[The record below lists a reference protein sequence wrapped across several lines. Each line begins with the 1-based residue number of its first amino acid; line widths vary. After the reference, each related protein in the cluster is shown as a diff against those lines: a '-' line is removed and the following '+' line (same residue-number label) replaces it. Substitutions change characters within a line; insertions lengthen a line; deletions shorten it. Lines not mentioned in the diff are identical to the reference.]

1 MTPITVYKEDI
12 ENAYRHLNE
21 STVMGVRRAH
31 NILVN
36 ILTIA
41 EGRPEEDNT
50 KEQIT
55 NQQAILRILDML
67 RYHGMRYDSMLL
79 KDVESLKAK
88 LVGEK

>member
-12 ENAYRHLNE
+12 ENACRHLND

-67 RYHGMRYDSMLL
+67 RYHGMRCDSMLL